1 MYTNGIVSGWMKEP
15 LEPGRDKSLLVA
27 LLEDGTVEYS
37 PHARKEMAA
46 DNITEGEVMGVLR
59 GGVVEPGEQ
68 ERGSWRY
75 RVRRSRVY
83 VVITFRTESWTV
95 VVTAWRTR

>member
-1 MYTNGIVSGWMKEP
+1 MYTNVIVSGWMKGP
-15 LEPGRDKSLLVA
+15 LEPGRVKSLLVA

-46 DNITEGEVMGVLR
+46 DNITEGEVMGVLK

-68 ERGSWRY
+68 ERGTWRY
-75 RVRRSRVY
+75 RVRRSKVY

-95 VVTAWRTR
+95 VVTAWRAR